1 MANQFSIR
9 PPSLQGF
16 GQIAQAFGK
25 KDMQNQAEEKK
36 LAELNKQKAG
46 ASQAMQFLNQANAS
60 QDPAEK
66 ENLFMQAYKA
76 SPEFTKGLMQ
86 NMKARAETEKLN
98 QPDPQQQGT
107 GQMSGYAFN
116 PTDGTFKINPEL
128 EKSLNE
134 KAAAKLA
141 EGKILSVKDR
151 QGINK
156 DVTALLADSVGIN
169 KTAKDLQK
177 LGKLGGGP
185 ASIALVFK
193 FMKALDPQS
202 VVRESE
208 FATAEN
214 SAGVPESVRNIYN
227 KIKNGEKLGDAQ
239 IKQFIDTAN
248 VLANSA
254 ADSSSR
260 EIGKYLDVYEYAI
273 TESLKEKYMG
283 RIPSHIG
290 ESEKT
295 VIDTE
300 KDTTPSPA
308 PIQLSPSASKYL
320 EL

>member
-1 MANQFSIR
+1 MANRFSVT
-9 PPSLQGF
+9 PPSLQGL
-16 GQIAQAFGK
+16 GQIAQAFGQK
-25 KDMQNQAEEKK
+25 SMMDQ
-36 LAELNKQKAG
+36 QKAG

-66 ENLFMQAYKA
+66 ENLFMKAYQA

-98 QPDPQQQGT
+98 QPAPQQQGT

-116 PTDGTFKINPEL
+116 PADGTFKINPEL
-128 EKSLNE
+128 ERSLNE
-134 KAAAKLA
+134 KAASKLA
-141 EGKILSVKDR
+141 EGKVLGVKDR
-151 QGINK
+151 QSINK

-169 KTAKDLQK
+169 KTAQDLQK

-208 FATAEN
+208 FSTAEN

-227 KIKNGEKLGDAQ
+227 KLKNGEKLGEEQ

-248 VLANSA
+248 LLSNSA
-254 ADSSSR
+254 TESSAN
-260 EIGKYLDVYEYAI
+260 EISKYLDVYEYALP
-273 TESLKEKYMG
+273 ESLKEKLMG
-283 RIPSHIG
+283 RIPSRIG
-290 ESEKT
+290 EAAKT
-295 VIDTE
+295 ETAA
-300 KDTTPSPA
+300 TQQATPGAPA
-308 PIQLSPSASKYL
+308 QLSPSAMKYL
-320 EL
+320 GDQ